1 MFTMLAVTA
10 MVMAV
15 FVLAALLMVNEWSA
29 LVAGL
34 SG

>member
-1 MFTMLAVTA
+1 MFTLAATA
-10 MVMAV
+10 VVVAV
-15 FVLAALLMVNEWSA
+15 FALAALLMVNEWSA